1 MDQGVLRP
9 CQPLWAHL
17 GLLRTMRAQSLLG
30 KQEMKWRTVRQD
42 QKLEPG
48 AAVAKTWFPKAT
60 RDRDS
65 KQAS

>member
-1 MDQGVLRP
+1 MVLAP
-9 CQPLWAHL
+9 STANHSLT
-17 GLLRTMRAQSLLG
+17 GEGLLG

-42 QKLEPG
+42 QMLEPG

-65 KQAS
+65 RQAS